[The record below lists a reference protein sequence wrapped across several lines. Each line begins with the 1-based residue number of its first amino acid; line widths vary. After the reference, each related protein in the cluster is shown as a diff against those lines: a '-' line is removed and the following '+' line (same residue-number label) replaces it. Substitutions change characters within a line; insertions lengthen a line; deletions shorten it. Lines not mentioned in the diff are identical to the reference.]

1 MRTPEFRASAGR
13 RLVVTLALVTS
24 LLLVPPL
31 AADENQVSIDAAAW
45 LTGRWVGSGLGGTS
59 EEIWSP
65 AADGRM
71 MGMFR
76 QFSDGKTQFYEFEV
90 LEESNQSLVM
100 RIKHFSPN
108 LEGWEEKS
116 ESRDFPL
123 LRSSKGKLEFE
134 GLTYELVGPDQ
145 LNVTVDIHQDDGS
158 TIQGHFEFF
167 RNPL

>member
-1 MRTPEFRASAGR
+1 MRTPRLHELLGRWLAGT
-13 RLVVTLALVTS
+13 LVLAATTLPVS
-24 LLLVPPL
+24 VL
-31 AADENQVSIDAAAW
+31 AADEEHASIDAAAW

-65 AADGRM
+65 SADGRM
-71 MGMFR
+71 MGVFR

-108 LEGWEEKS
+108 LEGWEEKT

-123 LRSSKGKLEFE
+123 LSYSKGKLEFD
-134 GLTYELVGPDQ
+134 GLTYELVGPDHLQ
-145 LNVTVDIHQDDGS
+145 VTVDIHQDDGS
-158 TIQGHFEFF
+158 TVQGRFEFF
-167 RNPL
+167 RKPL